1 MSNKTALKN
10 YLKSEE
16 IKSNKPVAN
25 QVNEKKITPD
35 KLGEKKQKK
44 LPGKSSALVAAS
56 LGRSAVDH
64 VKASS
69 RGDMS
74 GSSGLANTGPNTSY
88 SNDD

>member
-1 MSNKTALKN
+1 MSNKTALKDN
-10 YLKSEE
+10 LKSEK
-16 IKSNKPVAN
+16 IKSNTPV
-25 QVNEKKITPD
+25 VKITPN
-35 KLGEKKQKK
+35 KVGEKKQKK

-88 SNDD
+88 SNED